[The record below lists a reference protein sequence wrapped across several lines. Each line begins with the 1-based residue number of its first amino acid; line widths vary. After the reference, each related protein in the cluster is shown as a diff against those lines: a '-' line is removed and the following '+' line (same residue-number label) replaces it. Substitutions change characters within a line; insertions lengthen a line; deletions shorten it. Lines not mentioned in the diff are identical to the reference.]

1 MVGLVVLKLWQ
12 EVVSHPCMLLALVLV
27 AKWDTVSG
35 RDKLLT
41 GNGRYIYYFMYQK
54 QSKECCFKQEQVV
67 FPCHTFVTPR
77 SRVN

>member
-41 GNGRYIYYFMYQK
+41 GNDRYIYYFMYQK
-54 QSKECCFKQEQVV
+54 HSKRCSFRQEQVV
-67 FPCHTFVTPR
+67 FTCHTFVTPR